1 MKTLALTL
9 SLMLVAG
16 TSFAAPPATTTATPA
31 QPAAH
36 SPGMTTTLPTP
47 AAASMPSTTGAETT
61 AAVTATC
68 KDGTAFSGATKKGAC
83 SGHKGVKT
91 WTSSDTTAT
100 STASTSDSART
111 AAQKSSQPLPTAAAG
126 GGAGKVWVNQKSN
139 TYHCQTDRF
148 YGKTK
153 AGAYMTEA
161 EAKAKGA
168 HADHG
173 KACA

>member
-1 MKTLALTL
+1 MKKQASILI
-9 SLMLVAG
+9 LMLVAA
-16 TSFAAPPATTTATPA
+16 TSFAA
-31 QPAAH
+31 
-36 SPGMTTTLPTP
+36 TP
-47 AAASMPSTTGAETT
+47 AAPAAPTTGKAGDNVTLQAPAGSTAPSTAGIE
-61 AAVTATC
+61 AAATVTATC
-68 KDGTAFSGATKKGAC
+68 KDGTAFSGTTKKGAC
-83 SGHKGVKT
+83 SGHKGVKS
-91 WTSSDTTAT
+91 WTSADMTPNPMTTK
-100 STASTSDSART
+100 SDSAKT
-111 AAQKSSQPLPTAAAG
+111 AAQKSSAPLTTAAAG
-126 GGAGKVWVNQKSN
+126 GGAGKVWVNEKSN